1 MNLVATQFAIAD
13 ASTSLIDLGNQYAK
27 DLEGLDFSCNQ
38 YTGEATEA
46 TAAGATPDEGTE
58 ATHAGATPEA
68 TKDTH
73 EEATEAVTPKATNSN
88 RVLAEEASDA
98 TNAGATPEEI
108 TEAANE
114 VLDEGANDDVLT
126 TTGVTTKGV
135 TTEHL
140 KDKKTCT
147 ASIKMLKEHAD
158 LLGEFSKPLEAFE
171 DNMPDRRKPG
181 SFIKEF
187 LMDPKHSPST
197 PDMQP
202 VGTSTHPSSGTVLGG
217 TVIPSPSTP
226 DMQPVGTS
234 TDPSSGTVLGGT
246 GIPSPCTPDMQPEG
260 TSKDPSSGTVL
271 GGTGI
276 PSPPTPDMQPEG
288 TTNPLPSTP
297 DMQLD
302 GTRIP
307 KPSSTPDKQPEY
319 TFSPK
324 PLPDDSTDDSG
335 TWHPEAIFNNA
346 KSRIEGGEVP
356 IAAKA
361 WPVKRKTDDDS
372 DNESTS
378 GNKAKPF
385 KIVPWP
391 AMFEFC

>member
-58 ATHAGATPEA
+58 ATHGGATPEA

-98 TNAGATPEEI
+98 THAGATPEEI

-147 ASIKMLKEHAD
+147 ESIKMLKEHAD

-202 VGTSTHPSSGTVLGG
+202 VGTST
-217 TVIPSPSTP
+217 
-226 DMQPVGTS
+226 
-234 TDPSSGTVLGGT
+234 DPSSGTVLGDT
-246 GIPSPCTPDMQPEG
+246 VIPSPVTPN
-260 TSKDPSSGTVL
+260 T
-271 GGTGI
+271 
-276 PSPPTPDMQPEG
+276 DMQPEG

-335 TWHPEAIFNNA
+335 TWHPEAIFNKV